1 MYIHEIQL
9 RVRYAETDKMGV
21 VYHGNYAQYF
31 EVARVE
37 MLRSVGVSYSS
48 MEDSGIMLPV
58 VNLNIDF
65 RKPALYDEL
74 LRVKTT
80 LKDLPGVRIHFD
92 YELFN
97 QKDELLANASTDLV
111 FVDMENKRPK
121 RCPDYLL
128 EKLETYF
135 EGGVNYLA

>member
-37 MLRSVGVSYSS
+37 MLRSLGVSYSS

-74 LRVKTT
+74 LTIKTT
-80 LKDLPGVRIHFD
+80 LKDLPGV
-92 YELFN
+92 
-97 QKDELLANASTDLV
+97 
-111 FVDMENKRPK
+111 
-121 RCPDYLL
+121 
-128 EKLETYF
+128 
-135 EGGVNYLA
+135 

>member
-37 MLRSVGVSYSS
+37 MLRSLGVSYRS

-58 VNLNIDF
+58 VNLNINY

-74 LRVKTT
+74 LTVRTS
-80 LKDLPGVRIHFD
+80 LKELPGVRIHFD
-92 YELFN
+92 YELLN
-97 QKDELLANASTDLV
+97 ERDDLLANASTDLV
-111 FVDMENKRPK
+111 FVDAENKLPK
-121 RCPDYLL
+121 RCPEYLTK
-128 EKLETYF
+128 KLEHHF
-135 EGGVNYLA
+135 KGGERNRV

>member
-37 MLRSVGVSYSS
+37 MLRSLGVSYRS

-58 VNLNIDF
+58 VNLNINF

-74 LRVKTT
+74 LTVRTS
-80 LKDLPGVRIHFD
+80 LKELPGVRIHFD
-92 YELFN
+92 YELLN
-97 QKDELLANASTDLV
+97 EREELLADASTDLV
-111 FVDMENKRPK
+111 FVDVENKRPK
-121 RCPDYLL
+121 RCPEYLTK
-128 EKLETYF
+128 KLEHHF
-135 EGGVNYLA
+135 EGGKRNRV

>member
-1 MYIHEIQL
+1 MYTHEIQL

-37 MLRSVGVSYSS
+37 MLRSLGVSYRS
-48 MEDSGIMLPV
+48 MEDSGVMLPV

-65 RKPALYDEL
+65 KKPALYDEL
-74 LRVKTT
+74 LTVKTT
-80 LKDLPGVRIHFD
+80 LKDMPGVRIHFD

-97 QKDELLANASTDLV
+97 QHEELLAQASTVLV

-121 RCPDYLL
+121 KCPDYLL
-128 EKLETYF
+128 KKLEHHF
-135 EGGVNYLA
+135 QRAGNDFV